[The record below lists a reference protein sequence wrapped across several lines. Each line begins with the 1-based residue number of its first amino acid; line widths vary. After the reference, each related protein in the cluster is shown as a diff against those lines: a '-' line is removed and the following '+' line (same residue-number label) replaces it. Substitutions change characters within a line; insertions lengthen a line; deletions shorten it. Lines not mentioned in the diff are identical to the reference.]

1 MLQTATTSDELFSVL
16 KDLMKVPSLES
27 FRLVGGTAL
36 SLQLGHRISEDIDL
50 FASED
55 DDAILGLQNI
65 ENNTGLH
72 LHIGSS
78 KQESIKTD
86 ILNWTISAWLDP
98 VKEIDGIRF
107 ATIEEIAWMKLEV
120 VARRKKKRF
129 LGFIRNIRANSSFR
143 IACTVFAQ
151 IPIS

>member
-1 MLQTATTSDELFSVL
+1 MLQTASTSDELFSVL
-16 KDLMKVPSLES
+16 KDLMTVPSLES

-50 FASED
+50 FASEPYGSINFPKLFEDLKPLFSYVGD

-65 ENNTGLH
+65 ENNSGLH

-78 KQESIKTD
+78 KEESIKTD

-98 VKEIDGIRF
+98 VKEIEGIR
-107 ATIEEIAWMKLEV
+107 
-120 VARRKKKRF
+120 
-129 LGFIRNIRANSSFR
+129 
-143 IACTVFAQ
+143 
-151 IPIS
+151 